1 MKSYGEFVGGLIDK
15 GKTNTQIAQAILK
28 AEEAG
33 KITIPFKVW
42 AVCDRFR
49 ILNNSGCKDLKT
61 ALGDQFNANPPVMFF
76 DEPKWVRQFRQIL
89 QSEDRSFTT
98 LEKRSTLQ
106 RKLLENFPQI
116 DDWFG
121 SGKRQHLRD
130 LKILTG
136 KFTWSEAGYQHMI
149 QVLKKAQRKKCQP
162 QAEIFRLWING
173 VADMD
178 GKLRKRELPFD
189 WLLCADHLTLADRVN
204 ARKTAEMILSK
215 IEDRPI
221 RIKKPS
227 QPHKCAK

>member
-15 GKTNTQIAQAILK
+15 GKTNTQIAEAILK

-33 KITIPFKVW
+33 KIIIPFKVW

-49 ILNNSGCKDLKT
+49 ILNNSGSKDLKT

-98 LEKRSTLQ
+98 LEKRSPLQ

-116 DDWFG
+116 DAWFG

-130 LKILTG
+130 LRIIDRQIHVVRGRLPAHDPSTKKGTTQKVPAPGRDFSPLDKWHG
-136 KFTWSEAGYQHMI
+136 GYG
-149 QVLKKAQRKKCQP
+149 R
-162 QAEIFRLWING
+162 
-173 VADMD
+173 
-178 GKLRKRELPFD
+178 
-189 WLLCADHLTLADRVN
+189 
-204 ARKTAEMILSK
+204 
-215 IEDRPI
+215 
-221 RIKKPS
+221 
-227 QPHKCAK
+227 